1 MNLYLVFAGVYGF
14 GGALLNVS
22 GSTRVFN
29 KLRDIKSGNHET
41 EELLRVSL
49 EARSLIDL
57 LSFCLIGAGFLL
69 GIAGAFY
76 QVTSNLYGS
85 LIACILTLGIFY
97 LLGLSV
103 QIAPKYAGPRGYIKY
118 AVYIGEI
125 SATILISTMFI
136 LPLVI
141 FIITGPISVESNTII
156 IGTTAAS
163 LAFVFPWLTLWVYM
177 FIIRH

>member
-1 MNLYLVFAGVYGF
+1 MNLYLVLAGVYGF

-22 GSTRVFN
+22 GSTRVYN
-29 KLRDIKSGNHET
+29 ILKNIKSGNHET

-49 EARSLIDL
+49 EARSLIDV

-69 GIAGAFY
+69 AIAGAFY
-76 QVTSNLYGS
+76 QVASNFYGS
-85 LIACILTLGIFY
+85 IAASSLTLVLFY
-97 LLGLSV
+97 LFGLSV
-103 QIAPKYAGPRGYIKY
+103 QVAPKYAGPHGHTIY

-125 SATILISTMFI
+125 SVTLFIFAIFI
-136 LPLVI
+136 LPVVFL
-141 FIITGPISVESNTII
+141 IITGPISVESNTIV

-163 LAFVFPWLTLWVYM
+163 FPFVFPWLTLLVYT